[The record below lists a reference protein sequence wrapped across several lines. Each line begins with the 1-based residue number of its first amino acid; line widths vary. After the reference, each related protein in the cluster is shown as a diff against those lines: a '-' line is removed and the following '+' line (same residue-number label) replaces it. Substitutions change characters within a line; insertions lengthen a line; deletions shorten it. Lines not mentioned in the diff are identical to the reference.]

1 MINSASIINITC
13 VSIMLAIFGYYWME
27 KKKYKPIEKELDSLL
42 EELKNIEEEQVPR
55 KLQSSKYTEI
65 KGELNAFN
73 ETLILKDGKFY
84 STIEIE
90 KYFNSVT
97 MLEEKLNMKEIIN
110 IPSIFPG
117 MGILGTFIGLA
128 FGLNSVKTGG
138 SSNDILS
145 SIQPLLDNISVAFIT
160 SIVGISFSLI
170 ATFSLNKFLGAAEKR
185 ILKIEDL
192 INRRFPIYTK
202 ILQGEELLKEIKEIK
217 MTSNGMA
224 TDISNQLGEH
234 ISTQVG
240 MKIDSLV
247 CGSNE
252 IMKGLTENIGNKVEK
267 LTNTIS
273 NDFGDNLTGA
283 LDKIFTEDLVGSFKK
298 LGEDIV
304 NISNENMEN
313 LNNFKS
319 IMSEVILDL
328 NDVRDNYEE
337 INNKTTETNKD
348 VIESLTHLT
357 STISERVISVDENLE
372 KTVGVFNDAAIQV
385 KSLEQ
390 ALSNSLKETSST
402 IEKLSDY
409 MNINQE
415 ISNSMN
421 KFINSEEK
429 ILKLW
434 DGYDEK
440 FTDLN
445 KLLFE
450 GASSFENSLNQS
462 VDTYKNQL
470 NGIRDEF
477 STMMGSLN
485 QKYSDYTNKNTV
497 NLFQEYD
504 KHLSTA
510 INRFNGLMGSL
521 GEEVEGLQVVIE
533 THNDRLGEVIES
545 NEIKNLE
552 NRDMQL

>member
-1 MINSASIINITC
+1 MINSADIINITC
-13 VSIMLAIFGYYWME
+13 ISIMLAISFYSWKE
-27 KKKYKPIEKELDSLL
+27 KNKYKPIEKELDTLL
-42 EELKNIEEEQVPR
+42 DELKDIEKEEVSR

-73 ETLILKDGKFY
+73 ETLILKEGKYY

-97 MLEEKLNMKEIIN
+97 MLEEKLNMKEILN

-138 SSNDILS
+138 SSSEILN
-145 SIQPLLDNISVAFIT
+145 SIQPLLNNISVAFIT
-160 SIVGISFSLI
+160 SIVGISFSLFT
-170 ATFSLNKFLGAAEKR
+170 TFTLNKFLGAAEKR

-247 CGSNE
+247 SGSNE
-252 IMKGLTENIGNKVEK
+252 IMKDLTENIGNKVEN

-298 LGEDIV
+298 LSVDIV

-337 INNKTTETNKD
+337 INNKTTETNKE

-357 STISERVISVDENLE
+357 ATISERVISVDENLE

-402 IEKLSDY
+402 VEKLSDY

-450 GASSFENSLNQS
+450 GAISFEDSLNAS
-462 VDTYKNQL
+462 VDTYKKQL

-521 GEEVEGLQVVIE
+521 GDEVEGLQVVIE

-552 NRDMQL
+552 NKNIQL